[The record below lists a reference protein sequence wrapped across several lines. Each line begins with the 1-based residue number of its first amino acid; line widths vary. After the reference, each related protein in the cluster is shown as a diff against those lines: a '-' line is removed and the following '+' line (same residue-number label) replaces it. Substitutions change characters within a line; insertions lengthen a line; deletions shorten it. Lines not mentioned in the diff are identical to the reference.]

1 MLTIIKIWILVN
13 MLAFALMFPAR
24 AQQPT
29 PAQTALQIDNVI
41 NQWAQTIEALQRE
54 NADLKKQIE
63 DAKAAKL
70 EEKK

>member
-1 MLTIIKIWILVN
+1 MKSLFIVLSLLV
-13 MLAFALMFPAR
+13 AGPAR

-54 NADLKKQIE
+54 NADLKRQIE
-63 DAKAAKL
+63 EAKAVKP

>member
-13 MLAFALMFPAR
+13 MLVFALMLPAR

-41 NQWAQTIEALQRE
+41 NQWAQTIEAQQ
-54 NADLKKQIE
+54 KQIAACD
-63 DAKAAKL
+63 DAKAIKPDD
-70 EEKK
+70 KKK